1 MSLTLGP
8 AIILTGISISVTK
21 SYRVQLWI
29 GWAVL
34 TLAMGVFTTIRFE
47 TPISHP
53 IGLSVL
59 VHGSAGMLYS
69 ATYFPV
75 LAPLPL
81 SENAHAL
88 AFFSF
93 CRTFASVST
102 SLVYL
107 CWASQIDTYA
117 ICSHRYGVSRSEAQ
131 FFRTNSSND
140 SPLNLRPCSPRESPS
155 HTPPFP

>member
-8 AIILTGISISVTK
+8 AIILTGISVSVTK

-59 VHGSAGMLYS
+59 VHGSAGMLYA

-75 LAPLPL
+75 LAPLPV

-93 CRTFASVST
+93 CRTFASVRMF
-102 SLVYL
+102 L
-107 CWASQIDTYA
+107 I
-117 ICSHRYGVSRSEAQ
+117 
-131 FFRTNSSND
+131 FR
-140 SPLNLRPCSPRESPS
+140 R
-155 HTPPFP
+155 FV